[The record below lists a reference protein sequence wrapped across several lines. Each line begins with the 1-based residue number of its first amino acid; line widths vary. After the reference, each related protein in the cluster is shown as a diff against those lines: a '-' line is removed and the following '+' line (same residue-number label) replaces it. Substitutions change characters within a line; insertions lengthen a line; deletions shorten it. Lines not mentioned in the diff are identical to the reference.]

1 MKILKN
7 LILVIFLL
15 LSWNMNVLANDKLAY
30 IDINYL
36 IQNSNLGK
44 EISKNLNTINNDNI
58 KKKKSKEKKLIGQ
71 ENEIKKMQNIL
82 SKEELKIKVLKLRGD
97 IEIFNKEKNNN
108 TKKFNKEK
116 NIRFKVFFDKINPLI
131 TEYMNKESIT
141 IIIDKKNIFIGK
153 SSHDI
158 TQDILKD
165 INSKFN

>member
-1 MKILKN
+1 
-7 LILVIFLL
+7 
-15 LSWNMNVLANDKLAY
+15 MNVLANDKLAY

-58 KKKKSKEKKLIGQ
+58 KKITSKEKKLIGQ

>member
-58 KKKKSKEKKLIGQ
+58 KKITSKEKKLIGQ

>member
-7 LILVIFLL
+7 LILIIFLL

-58 KKKKSKEKKLIGQ
+58 KKITSKEKKLIGQ

-116 NIRFKVFFDKINPLI
+116 NIRIKVFFDKINPLI

>member
-1 MKILKN
+1 
-7 LILVIFLL
+7 
-15 LSWNMNVLANDKLAY
+15 
-30 IDINYL
+30 
-36 IQNSNLGK
+36 
-44 EISKNLNTINNDNI
+44 
-58 KKKKSKEKKLIGQ
+58 
-71 ENEIKKMQNIL
+71 MQNIL

>member
-1 MKILKN
+1 
-7 LILVIFLL
+7 
-15 LSWNMNVLANDKLAY
+15 MNVLANDKLAY

-58 KKKKSKEKKLIGQ
+58 KKITSTEKKLIGQ

>member
-7 LILVIFLL
+7 LILIIFLL

-58 KKKKSKEKKLIGQ
+58 KKITSKEKKLIGQ

>member
-7 LILVIFLL
+7 LILVVFLL

-58 KKKKSKEKKLIGQ
+58 KKITSKEKKLIGQ